1 MNLSKNFLTHVSCVL
16 APRKETHNKR
26 HQLTDI
32 LVLTILA
39 SLCGAQTWVDVE
51 EFGEAKED
59 WLKTFLLLP
68 NGIPSHDT
76 IGDLYTRLSPS
87 QLQEGFLSWI
97 QSIVE
102 VSGGDIIPIDGKTV
116 RRSYGRADGRGAI
129 EMVSAWSSANGVVL
143 GQLKTEEKSNEITA
157 IPKLLGMLDI
167 QGCIVTID
175 AMGCQKEI
183 AKQIVT
189 QGGDYVL
196 ALKGNQGGLY
206 DDVKLYMDSLMTQ
219 QLKNRPIQTTQ
230 TLDKGHGRIE
240 ERHYWITDAI
250 DWLDQKKD
258 WEGLKSVGVVE
269 STRHIGE
276 NMTTEHRYYITI
288 AIRLRALSL
297 NWGLYFILT
306 SWCSG
311 LLLFIIHLC
320 FIFYC
325 F

>member
-1 MNLSKNFLTHVSCVL
+1 
-16 APRKETHNKR
+16 
-26 HQLTDI
+26 
-32 LVLTILA
+32 
-39 SLCGAQTWVDVE
+39 
-51 EFGEAKED
+51 
-59 WLKTFLLLP
+59 
-68 NGIPSHDT
+68 
-76 IGDLYTRLSPS
+76 
-87 QLQEGFLSWI
+87 
-97 QSIVE
+97 
-102 VSGGDIIPIDGKTV
+102 
-116 RRSYGRADGRGAI
+116 
-129 EMVSAWSSANGVVL
+129 
-143 GQLKTEEKSNEITA
+143 
-157 IPKLLGMLDI
+157 
-167 QGCIVTID
+167 VTID